1 MRSSASE
8 CDVLA
13 LPDRKAV
20 LLYHPDKTGRG
31 DRDEVF
37 IAIQK
42 AYETLSDEKK
52 KRAYDSELDFD
63 DAIPTGREKGDYF
76 EVSAPVFVRWLSC

>member
-1 MRSSASE
+1 M
-8 CDVLA
+8 
-13 LPDRKAV
+13 

-63 DAIPTGREKGDYF
+63 DDIPSGREKGNF
-76 EVSAPVFVRWLSC
+76 FTVRGNSTSMANM

>member
-1 MRSSASE
+1 MVLTAFMMRWCA
-8 CDVLA
+8 
-13 LPDRKAV
+13 DRKAL

-37 IAIQK
+37 IAIQS

-63 DAIPTGREKGDYF
+63 EAIPTGRERGDFYK
-76 EVSAPVFVRWLSC
+76 VRGRGGSRREGLGV